1 MDFFPLPPYLPFFSH
16 ISLPQFVYFS
26 FSHFSFSHLYR
37 ANDLS
42 RPNR

>member
-26 FSHFSFSHLYR
+26 FSHLYR